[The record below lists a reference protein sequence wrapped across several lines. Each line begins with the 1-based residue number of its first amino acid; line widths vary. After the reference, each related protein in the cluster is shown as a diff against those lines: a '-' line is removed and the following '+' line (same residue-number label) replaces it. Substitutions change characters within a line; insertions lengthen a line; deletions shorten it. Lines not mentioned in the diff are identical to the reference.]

1 MNGIVAGIHSI
12 HALLDNSPDDIIELI
27 FQNNTKKNK
36 RLAQLESRAKKQR
49 IPILFLDKQEVD
61 KLCAGVRHQGVIAKR
76 KERKKFDENDLAEIY
91 AKLDEPSFFLIL
103 DGIQDPHN
111 LGACLRSADAAGVH
125 AVIVPKDNS
134 VAITATVEK
143 VACGAAETVPLI
155 QVSNLMRTMEWL
167 QKKGVWLTGASA
179 ADSYQNVFDGDYTGN
194 CGVVVG
200 AEGDG
205 LRRLTRERC
214 DFLVQIPMRGSVE
227 SLNASVAAGIF
238 MFEVVRQRH

>member
-1 MNGIVAGIHSI
+1 VNGIVAGIHSI
-12 HALLDNSPDDIIELI
+12 HALVDNSPDDIIELI

-36 RLAQLESRAKKQR
+36 RLAQLELRAKKQG
-49 IPILFLDKQEVD
+49 IPILFLDKHEVD
-61 KLCAGVRHQGVIAKR
+61 KLCTGLRHQGVIAKR
-76 KERKKFDENDLAEIY
+76 KERKNFDENDLADIY
-91 AKLDEPSFFLIL
+91 ARLDEPSFFLIL

-125 AVIVPKDNS
+125 AIIVPKNNS

-155 QVSNLMRTMEWL
+155 QVTNLVRTMEWL

-179 ADSYQNVFDGDYTGN
+179 ADGYENVFDRDYTGN
-194 CGVVVG
+194 CGVVIG

-238 MFEVVRQRH
+238 MFEVVRQRD